1 MNILDDTCTMYSV
14 NVFDKQDST
23 DVVEFVEDDEPLSR
37 VILGFARI
45 LGSGTNFNGGFGLTK
60 AALTVKS
67 SSEDMDSYIRE
78 SSFYWRLLNTMRLTC
93 ACFKRHDYI
102 GGYTI
107 SEEVRNQTIK
117 LLSLFDI
124 NNELIIDI
132 EVHWIATGAL
142 VPFTR
147 CSKYVSDVI
156 HKIVASK
163 LNSLLSSNELERPK
177 DLYDIYCLN
186 QLYGV
191 NTKIIAKFTDRKI
204 NWNNYPVSAN
214 QLRNWISQYDTLQ
227 LVDAATQTSRLK
239 PNFFTVRRDFVT
251 IMYNLYFHKEMQL
264 CPRTYMFYNEY
275 KSRAK
280 YPFDKLVG
288 SHGKK
293 YIVMFDRALWHAGLI
308 KDCNPQLTLACTD
321 RDISY
326 TSTFMTTFIDN
337 PWFQWYEYTT
347 PSPKSS
353 NILYPTAE
361 RALVECIFFQKEFNN
376 DNVIDEAMT
385 TYWIKHKS
393 WDKLFE
399 MSIKFQH
406 NLKIDNLEF
415 TRRFTYDLSS
425 WITSAEY

>member
-1 MNILDDTCTMYSV
+1 MNILDDICTMYSV

-147 CSKYVSDVI
+147 YSKYVSDVI

-288 SHGKK
+288 SHGEK
-293 YIVMFDRALWHAGLI
+293 YVVMFDRALWHAGLI

-321 RDISY
+321 RGISY

-337 PWFQWYEYTT
+337 PWFRWYEYTI

-376 DNVIDEAMT
+376 DSVIDEAMH

-399 MSIKFQH
+399 MSVKFQH

-415 TRRFTYDLSS
+415 ARRFTYDLSS
-425 WITSAEY
+425 WTSSAEY

>member
-147 CSKYVSDVI
+147 YSKYVSDVI

-288 SHGKK
+288 SHGEK
-293 YIVMFDRALWHAGLI
+293 YVVMFDRALWHAGLI

-321 RDISY
+321 RGISY

-337 PWFQWYEYTT
+337 PWFRWYEYTI

-376 DNVIDEAMT
+376 DSVIDEAMH

-399 MSIKFQH
+399 MSVKFQH

-415 TRRFTYDLSS
+415 ARRFTYDLSS
-425 WITSAEY
+425 WTSSAEY